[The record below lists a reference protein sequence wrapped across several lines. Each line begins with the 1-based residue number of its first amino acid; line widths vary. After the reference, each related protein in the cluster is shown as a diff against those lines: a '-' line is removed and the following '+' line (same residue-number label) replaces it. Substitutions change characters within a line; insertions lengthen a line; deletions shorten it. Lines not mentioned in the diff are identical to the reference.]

1 MVEDDNKMVQKPE
14 DISLRLISICN
25 SDKQHEKRSNEY
37 QDYLI
42 SWKYYPSLIANKFKK
57 CPKFIVIKDKNF
69 VAKFEEHIL

>member
-1 MVEDDNKMVQKPE
+1 MV
-14 DISLRLISICN
+14 
-25 SDKQHEKRSNEY
+25 EY

-42 SWKYYPSLIANKFKK
+42 SQKYYPSLEANKFKK